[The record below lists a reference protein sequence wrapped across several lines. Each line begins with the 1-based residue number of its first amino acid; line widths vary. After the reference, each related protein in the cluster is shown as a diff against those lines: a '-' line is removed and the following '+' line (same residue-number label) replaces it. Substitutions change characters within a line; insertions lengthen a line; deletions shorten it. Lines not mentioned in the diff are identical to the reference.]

1 MADTQRTV
9 ATILSLLANNTAG
22 AISPQDVRD
31 FAVSWRNGHGQIY
44 VAAAD
49 AAAITIA
56 NTNDYVEATVAPA
69 WTLSSG
75 AHLFDESGGNGR
87 LTYTGTQPMTAHIA
101 CSISMT
107 CGSNLQLTHWR
118 LGVNDT
124 TDAASECQRKI
135 GTGTDSGSTALH
147 LITTV
152 TTGDY
157 ISLWCRN
164 STGANDVTLEV
175 ANLQVVTMIQ

>member
-1 MADTQRTV
+1 MPDTQRTT
-9 ATILSLLANNTAG
+9 ATIFSLLANNTAG
-22 AISPQDVRD
+22 AISPQDLRD
-31 FAVSWRNGHGQIY
+31 ALLSWRNGHGQIY
-44 VAAAD
+44 VPAAA

-56 NTNDYVEATVAPA
+56 NTNDYVEATTPA

-87 LTYTGTQPMTAHIA
+87 LTYTGVEPMVAHIA

-118 LGVNDT
+118 LGVNAT
-124 TDAASECQRKI
+124 PDAASECQRKI

-147 LITTV
+147 LIATV
-152 TTGDY
+152 TNGDY

-164 STGANDVTLEV
+164 STSAADVTLEV
-175 ANLQVVTMIQ
+175 ANLQAVTMII